1 MIKFLRKPRIAVGAA
16 LLIVL
21 LAAGAFLVWYTNRP
35 LPAEM
40 QHVPLF
46 QGVTYSRQVRTE
58 PRPLIV
64 HFVRIDL
71 DAPGIGF
78 LVTPHDSLDGY
89 IYKARTTSQFL
100 QEFGLQIAING
111 DFFDPWWEYGPLN
124 YYPHVGDGVN
134 VRGLTVSQGQVVTD
148 GYSPS
153 YDALYISAGNHVSFE
168 RPTGELY
175 NVIAGNL
182 IVVRDGAYDESIQPD
197 PYIQQ
202 PHPRT
207 AVALSRDERTMIIVV
222 VDGRQPNYS
231 EGVNLPELAQII
243 IDAGGYTAIN
253 LDGGGSS
260 TLVMQGEDGQPV
272 QLGSSI
278 HTRIP
283 ASERPIANHLGIFAQ
298 PLP

>member
-1 MIKFLRKPRIAVGAA
+1 MSRFIRKVLIAVGAV
-16 LLIVL
+16 LLIL
-21 LAAGAFLVWYTNRP
+21 LVVAGVYLVWYTHRP
-35 LPAEM
+35 LPAAM
-40 QHVPLF
+40 HDVPLY
-46 QGVTYSRQVRTE
+46 QGVTYTRDVRAE

-64 HFVRIDL
+64 HIVRIDL
-71 DAPGIGF
+71 DAPGISF
-78 LVTPHDSLDGY
+78 LVTPRDSVAEY
-89 IYKARTTSQFL
+89 IYRARTTSQFL
-100 QEFGLQIAING
+100 QEFGVQIAING
-111 DFFDPWWEYGPLN
+111 DFFDPWWEYGPFN
-124 YYPHVGDGVN
+124 YYPHVGEGVN
-134 VRGLTVSQGQVVTD
+134 VRGLTVSQGRVVTE
-148 GYSPS
+148 GYSQS
-153 YDALYISAGNHVSFE
+153 YDALYISSDNRVSFE
-168 RPTGELY
+168 QPTGELY

-182 IVVRDGAYDESIQPD
+182 IVVRDGVYDTSIQPD

-207 AVALSRDERTMIIVV
+207 AVALSRDEHTMIIVV

-260 TLVMQGEDGQPV
+260 TLVMQGEDGQPL

-283 ASERPIANHLGIFAQ
+283 ASERPIANHLGMFAQ
-298 PLP
+298 ALP